1 MNRLLSV
8 EAIYDGGKIKISE
21 VNIHS
26 QTPPLDV
33 NLEKRGGRYLH

>member
-8 EAIYDGGKIKISE
+8 EAIYDGGKINIPE
-21 VNIHS
+21 VNIRS